1 MDIKYSLVVPAYN
14 EEAVLDESYKRLK
27 AVMEQLDGGYEM
39 ILINDGSQDNT
50 LNILKEI
57 AKKDEHVKVLSFSK
71 NFGHQLAV
79 TAGLDN
85 TSGDAVIIIDADLQD
100 PPSAILEM
108 VELWK
113 EGHEVV
119 YGQRLKREGET
130 FFKKITAHMFYK
142 VLRSMSG
149 QDIPMDTGDFRVI
162 DRKVRDAMC
171 AMPEHNRFL
180 RGMVSWVGFDQ
191 IAYQYVREERFA
203 GETKYT
209 LAKMLK
215 LAGDG
220 ITGFSDK
227 PLKMAI
233 AVGAGLGILSCVYLL
248 VLLIMALCG
257 SIVQFS
263 VWALA
268 IMLLVCSLF
277 FVTLGILGL
286 YIGRIYNE
294 VQNRPLYLLQEKIGF
309 DK

>member
-27 AVMEQLDGGYEM
+27 DIMEQLKAEYEM
-39 ILINDGSQDNT
+39 IFVNDGSKDNT
-50 LNILKEI
+50 LNILKEL
-57 AKKDEHVKVLSFSK
+57 AKKDPHVKVLSFSK

-79 TAGLDN
+79 TAGLEH

-100 PPSAILEM
+100 PPSVILDM
-108 VELWK
+108 VKLWE
-113 EGHEVV
+113 EGHDVV
-119 YGQRLKREGET
+119 YGQRLKRKGET
-130 FFKKITAHMFYK
+130 AFKKLTAHVFYRT
-142 VLRSMSG
+142 LRYMSG
-149 QDIPMDTGDFRVI
+149 QDIPVDTGDFRLI

-180 RGMVSWVGFDQ
+180 RGMVSWVGFNQ
-191 IAYQYVREERFA
+191 VPCKYVRDERFA

-209 LAKMLK
+209 LKKMLK

-227 PLKMAI
+227 PMKIPMAF
-233 AVGAGLGILSCVYLL
+233 GAGLGFLSCVYLL
-248 VLLIMALCG
+248 VLIIMAICG
-257 SIVQFS
+257 AAPNFS

-268 IMLLVCSLF
+268 IMLLVSSIIL
-277 FVTLGILGL
+277 VSMGILGL
-286 YIGRIYNE
+286 YIGRIYVE
-294 VQNRPLYLLQEKIGF
+294 AQGRPLYLLQEKIGF

>member
-39 ILINDGSQDNT
+39 IFINDGSKDNT
-50 LNILKEI
+50 LNILKEM
-57 AKKDEHVKVLSFSK
+57 ANKDEHVKVLSFSK
-71 NFGHQLAV
+71 NFGHQIAV

-100 PPSAILEM
+100 PPSVILEM
-108 VELWK
+108 VKLWK
-113 EGHEVV
+113 EGHDVV

-130 FFKKITAHMFYK
+130 FFKKFTAHMFYK
-142 VLRSMSG
+142 VLRYMSG
-149 QDIPMDTGDFRVI
+149 QDIPMDTGDFRLI

-180 RGMVSWVGFDQ
+180 RGMVSWIGFNQ
-191 IAYQYVREERFA
+191 IACQYDRKERFA
-203 GETKYT
+203 GETKYS
-209 LAKMLK
+209 LKKMLK
-215 LAGDG
+215 LATDG

-227 PLKMAI
+227 PLKITTAF
-233 AVGAGLGILSCVYLL
+233 GAGLGFLSCVYLL
-248 VLLIMALCG
+248 VLIIMALCG
-257 SIVQFS
+257 SFVQFS

-268 IMLLVCSLF
+268 IILLVSSLF
-277 FVTLGILGL
+277 FIALGILGL

>member
-27 AVMEQLDGGYEM
+27 DIMEQLGGEYEM
-39 ILINDGSQDNT
+39 IFVNDGSKDNT
-50 LNILKEI
+50 LNILKGL
-57 AKKDEHVKVLSFSK
+57 AYQDTHVKVLSFSK

-79 TAGLDN
+79 TAGLEH

-100 PPSAILEM
+100 PPSVILEM
-108 VELWK
+108 VKLWE
-113 EGHEVV
+113 EGHDVV
-119 YGQRLKREGET
+119 YGQRLKRKGET
-130 FFKKITAHMFYK
+130 AFKKLTAHVFYRT
-142 VLRSMSG
+142 LRYMSG
-149 QDIPMDTGDFRVI
+149 QDIPVDTGDFRLI

-180 RGMVSWVGFDQ
+180 RGMVSWVGFNQ
-191 IAYQYVREERFA
+191 VPCKYVRDERFA

-209 LAKMLK
+209 LKKMLK

-227 PLKMAI
+227 PMKIPMAFG
-233 AVGAGLGILSCVYLL
+233 VGLGFLSCVYLL
-248 VLLIMALCG
+248 VLIIMAICG
-257 SIVQFS
+257 AAPSFS

-268 IMLLVCSLF
+268 IMLLISSIILVSM
-277 FVTLGILGL
+277 GILGL
-286 YIGRIYNE
+286 YIGRIYVE
-294 VQNRPLYLLQEKIGF
+294 AQGRPLYLLQEKIGF

>member
-27 AVMEQLDGGYEM
+27 EVMEQLDGNYEM
-39 ILINDGSQDNT
+39 IFVNDGSKDNT
-50 LNILKEI
+50 LEILKKI
-57 AKKDEHVKVLSFSK
+57 SSKDEHVKVLSFSK

-100 PPSAILEM
+100 PPSVILEM
-108 VELWK
+108 VKLWK
-113 EGHEVV
+113 EGYDVV
-119 YGQRLKREGET
+119 YGQRLKRKGET
-130 FFKKITAHMFYK
+130 AFKKLTAHVFYRL
-142 VLRSMSG
+142 LRSMSG
-149 QDIPMDTGDFRVI
+149 QDIPVDTGDFRLI

-180 RGMVSWVGFDQ
+180 RGMVSWVGYNQ
-191 IAYQYVREERFA
+191 VACQYVREERFA

-209 LAKMLK
+209 LKKMLK

-220 ITGFSDK
+220 ITGFSYK
-227 PLKMAI
+227 PMKISI
-233 AVGAGLGILSCVYLL
+233 ALGTGLGILSCIYLL
-248 VLLIMALCG
+248 VLIIMALCG
-257 SIVQFS
+257 AFVQFS

-268 IMLLVCSLF
+268 IMLLVSALVF
-277 FVTLGILGL
+277 AVLGIMGL
-286 YIGRIYNE
+286 YIGRIYVE